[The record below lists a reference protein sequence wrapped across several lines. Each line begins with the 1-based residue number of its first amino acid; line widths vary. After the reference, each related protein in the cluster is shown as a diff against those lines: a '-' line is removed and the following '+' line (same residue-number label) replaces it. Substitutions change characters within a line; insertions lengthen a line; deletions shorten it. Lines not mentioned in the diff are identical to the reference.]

1 MTRVV
6 IDKHNAIAATW
17 VRDRIY
23 QEINRM
29 ATFPKIRN
37 VILRELYK
45 TFGEPGT
52 ELKGV

>member
-1 MTRVV
+1 MTRIT

-23 QEINRM
+23 QEIKRM
-29 ATFPKIRN
+29 TAFPKIRN
-37 VILRELYK
+37 VILRELYRV
-45 TFGEPGT
+45 FGEPGT